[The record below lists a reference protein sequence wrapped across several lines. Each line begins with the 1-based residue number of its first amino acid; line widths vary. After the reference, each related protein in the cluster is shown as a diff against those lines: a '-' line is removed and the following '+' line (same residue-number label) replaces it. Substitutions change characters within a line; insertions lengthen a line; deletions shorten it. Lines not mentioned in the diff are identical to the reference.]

1 MTSTTTYQAGPAGDW
16 ERKWVQATGDYAIC
30 TLAPDGRILTWN
42 RGGERIHGYRSA
54 DIVGKHFSTF
64 YPEPER
70 AAGAPDRALADAAA
84 HGRHVGLGWRL
95 RSDGA
100 PFWAN
105 VVMSALRGDD
115 GTLLGF
121 VKVVGDISDKRA
133 AHDAARE
140 SERQF
145 RLLVQGVVDYAI
157 FMLSPDGQVVSWNPG
172 AERIKGYTAEQIVG
186 SHFSRFYTPED
197 VVAGVPGHA
206 LATARNE
213 GRFEAEG
220 WRVRRDGS
228 RFFAHVVID
237 VIRHDGAIA
246 GFAKVTR
253 DITERR
259 RAAEQ
264 LEQARAALFQSQ
276 KMEALGQLTGGV
288 AHDFNNVL
296 QVLRGNLDLLTH
308 RHEHDPWTI
317 ERLQKAI
324 DATERG
330 SRLAAHLLAFGRQQA
345 LQPLV
350 VSPER
355 QLRDMDALLR
365 RTLGDAVEIE
375 TVVEPELWFAML
387 DPHQFENAV
396 LNLAVNAREAM
407 PDGGKLTLELS
418 NETLDDGYVAAEP
431 DVPPG
436 QYVMLAVTDNGVG
449 MSRDVQARAFE
460 PFFSTKPEGI
470 GTGLGLS
477 MAYGFVKQS
486 GGHIRIYS
494 EVGYGTTVKAYFPRT
509 AEALVEPPG
518 AAPEMP
524 QQGSET
530 VLVVEDDL
538 SVQSTVIDTLTG
550 LGYHVLKANDA
561 HQALAVIASGV
572 RIDLLFTDVVMPG
585 PLGSP
590 EMARLAKRQVPTLK
604 VLFTSGYTRNAIVH
618 GGRLDPGVELLSK
631 PYSRQQLAA
640 KLRRVLSAGAVSDID
655 DVDAEAAEPAE
666 VAEAAAPVGA
676 IAVEP
681 AFDVAA
687 HAAFDA
693 AAANRVM
700 VVDDDIDS
708 LEATAM
714 LLEMRSLTVLKAS
727 HPRKA
732 LKLLEAEPCGVLL
745 TDLALPDMDGME
757 LARQAAD
764 LYPGIGVIFA
774 SGHAVSRMQ
783 SFDFAWTALQ
793 KPFDADQLFGAV
805 ERIVAGV

>member
-1 MTSTTTYQAGPAGDW
+1 MTSTTTYQAGPSGDW
-16 ERKWVQATGDYAIC
+16 ERAWVQTTGDYSIC
-30 TLAPDGRILTWN
+30 TLAPDGRILSWN
-42 RGGERIHGYRSA
+42 RGGERIHDCRSA
-54 DIVGKHFSTF
+54 DIVGRHFSGF
-64 YPEPER
+64 YPEHDR
-70 AAGAPDRALADAAA
+70 AAGVPGHALAGAAE
-84 HGRHVGLGWRL
+84 HGHHAGLGWRL
-95 RSDGA
+95 RSGGA
-100 PFWAN
+100 PFWAS
-105 VVMSALRGDD
+105 VVMTALRGDD

-121 VKVVGDISDKRA
+121 VEVVRDLSDEKA
-133 AHDAARE
+133 AYDAALE
-140 SERQF
+140 NERQF

-157 FMLSPDGQVVSWNPG
+157 FMLSPDGRVVSWNPG

-197 VVAGVPGHA
+197 VADGVPERA
-206 LATARNE
+206 LATARDE

-228 RFFAHVVID
+228 RFLAHVVID
-237 VIRHDGAIA
+237 VIRHDGVIV

-259 RAAEQ
+259 KAAEQ
-264 LEQARAALFQSQ
+264 LDQARAALFQSQ

-308 RHEHDPWTI
+308 RHEHDPWTL

-355 QLRDMDALLR
+355 QLREMDALLR
-365 RTLGDAVEIE
+365 RTLGDAIEID
-375 TVVEPELWFAML
+375 TVVAPGLWFAML

-407 PDGGKLTLELS
+407 PEGGKLTLELS
-418 NETLDDGYVAAEP
+418 NETLDEGYVAAEP
-431 DVPPG
+431 DVLPG

-449 MSRDVQARAFE
+449 MSHDVLARAFD

-494 EVGYGTTVKAYFPRT
+494 EVGYGTTVKAYFPMT
-509 AEALVEPPG
+509 YEALAATPC
-518 AAPEMP
+518 AAPETP

-550 LGYHVLKANDA
+550 LGYEVLKASDA
-561 HQALAVIASGV
+561 HQALAVIGSGA
-572 RIDLLFTDVVMPG
+572 RIDVLFTDVVMPG
-585 PLGSP
+585 PLSSP
-590 EMARLAKRQVPTLK
+590 EMARLAKQQLPALK

-631 PYSRQQLAA
+631 PYSRQQLATR
-640 KLRRVLSAGAVSDID
+640 LRGLLSAAG
-655 DVDAEAAEPAE
+655 
-666 VAEAAAPVGA
+666 EAAAPAAPVMA
-676 IAVEP
+676 SEPIAVEP
-681 AFDVAA
+681 AAA
-687 HAAFDA
+687 AASPAPAFDA
-693 AAANRVM
+693 AAAKRVL

-714 LLEMRSLTVLKAS
+714 LLEMNGLTVLKAD

-732 LKLLEAEPCGVLL
+732 LELLETEPCGVLL
-745 TDLALPDMDGME
+745 TDLALPDIDGME
-757 LARQAAD
+757 LARLAFAR
-764 LYPGIGVIFA
+764 YPGIGVIFA

-783 SFDFAWTALQ
+783 AFDFAWTALQ
-793 KPFDADQLFGAV
+793 KPFDADQLFDAV
-805 ERIVAGV
+805 ERIVRGT